1 MKRLSKNIGIYLI
14 IFGLVLAMAWFYQS
28 GGDGEEE
35 KEISFSR
42 MAEYAAEN
50 QISEINIT
58 ETKISATL
66 KDDTNV
72 YAYASN
78 AIDLQW
84 FNEKYV
90 YPQIDEKTITYRT
103 DEPQGDSILLSLLPT
118 LIMIGALVFF
128 FFIIIT

>member
-50 QISEINIT
+50 QI
-58 ETKISATL
+58 
-66 KDDTNV
+66 
-72 YAYASN
+72 
-78 AIDLQW
+78 
-84 FNEKYV
+84 
-90 YPQIDEKTITYRT
+90 
-103 DEPQGDSILLSLLPT
+103 
-118 LIMIGALVFF
+118 
-128 FFIIIT
+128 